1 MTVASPILKQI
12 HIPDPAVHYVSKN
25 STFLV
30 SKILVGG
37 DLLVSILMSSDS
49 PVRDALL
56 IFISVDLKITRL
68 QGIFS
73 PVDATTMSPGTISF
87 ASIFYSLLF
96 LITLAEGGI
105 KFSNCDIISA
115 DLNV

>member
-12 HIPDPAVHYVSKN
+12 PIPDPAVHYVPKN
-25 STFLV
+25 PTFLA

-37 DLLVSILMSSDS
+37 DLSISILMSSDS

-56 IFISVDLKITRL
+56 TFISVDLKITRS

-73 PVDATTMSPGTISF
+73 PVDTTTMSPGTISF

-96 LITLAEGGI
+96 LIT
-105 KFSNCDIISA
+105 
-115 DLNV
+115 

>member
-1 MTVASPILKQI
+1 
-12 HIPDPAVHYVSKN
+12 
-25 STFLV
+25 
-30 SKILVGG
+30 
-37 DLLVSILMSSDS
+37 MSSDS

-73 PVDATTMSPGTISF
+73 PVDTTTMSPGTISF

-105 KFSNCDIISA
+105 KFSNCVIISA